1 MTDIAKHLTSSKDF
15 SMVMT
20 VVRAAIVCSALGID
34 PQKDK
39 DGFCGI
45 VAQVSDGMKVPR
57 RHVGDLGVL
66 FALIFVEEGEEG
78 GSSKVEMPM
87 WFLDAVAWANDVD
100 YEGIDLSNIS
110 SRELFS
116 KLEETYSKMPP
127 LFQNETIGGF
137 VSEVQRISFE
147 NDDEWFATI
156 DRLFCKFNRETF
168 GPTSIN

>member
-1 MTDIAKHLTSSKDF
+1 MTDLTSSKDF

-57 RHVGDLGVL
+57 RHVGDSGVL
-66 FALIFVEEGEEG
+66 FALIFVEEGKG
-78 GSSKVEMPM
+78 GLSKAEMPM

-137 VSEVQRISFE
+137 VSEVQRIAFE

-156 DRLFCKFNRETF
+156 DKLFRRFSREAF